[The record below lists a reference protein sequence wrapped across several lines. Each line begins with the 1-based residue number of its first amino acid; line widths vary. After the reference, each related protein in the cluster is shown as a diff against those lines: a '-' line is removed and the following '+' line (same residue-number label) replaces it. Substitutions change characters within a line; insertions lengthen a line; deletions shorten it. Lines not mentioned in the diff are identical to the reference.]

1 MYCIIQY
8 YGGANRQMDFIRND
22 NKSVMFF
29 KSRFEAE
36 TFAKD
41 YAVGN
46 WKVILF

>member
-8 YGGANRQMDFIRND
+8 SNMYRQMEFIRGSD
-22 NKSVMFF
+22 KSVMFF